1 MGKYDSI
8 SDIPFGCD
16 GALWDGDWKSNQ
28 TVIDFLDLIQKE
40 LSTSV
45 GISEQELKELG
56 NNAFIKFKKQSFINS
71 MIRDWAQDVT
81 TCVDDSDKNSYNVA
95 SVVSNLE
102 EFVKYYQ
109 NKENSLFKDCMELL
123 DSFSYEEIES
133 CDDVREF
140 SLGIYDFNWQ

>member
-81 TCVDDSDKNSYNVA
+81 TCVDDSDENSYNVA

-140 SLGIYDFNWQ
+140 SLEIYDFNWQ

>member
-81 TCVDDSDKNSYNVA
+81 TCVDDSDENSYNVA

>member
-1 MGKYDSI
+1 
-8 SDIPFGCD
+8 
-16 GALWDGDWKSNQ
+16 
-28 TVIDFLDLIQKE
+28 
-40 LSTSV
+40 
-45 GISEQELKELG
+45 
-56 NNAFIKFKKQSFINS
+56 

-81 TCVDDSDKNSYNVA
+81 TCVDDSDEYSYNVA